1 MNDGKGGQPGAGSAV
16 KGFPQPPVLLGLP
29 QHRPGNNPRSG
40 PASSPAW
47 EEKKGADPCKR
58 NQTRKEN
65 KKPWAALETPLWKG
79 EVSFSSTRSLLGES
93 LV

>member
-1 MNDGKGGQPGAGSAV
+1 MNDGEGGQPRAGSAV
-16 KGFPQPPVLLGLP
+16 KVFPQPPVLLGLP

-47 EEKKGADPCKR
+47 EEEKGADPCRR

-65 KKPWAALETPLWKG
+65 KTRAALETPLWKG
-79 EVSFSSTRSLLGES
+79 EVSFSSMRSLLGES